1 MVCDGGMNAS
11 TLERTA
17 VPEPTLTAADRCDAC
32 GARAWVRVT
41 MPTGGRLFFCGHHA
55 NAHLAALVGS
65 GADILDERQ
74 LMTA

>member
-1 MVCDGGMNAS
+1 
-11 TLERTA
+11 
-17 VPEPTLTAADRCDAC
+17 
-32 GARAWVRVT
+32 

-74 LMTA
+74 LMNA

>member
-1 MVCDGGMNAS
+1 MTAS
-11 TLERTA
+11 TPQRTA
-17 VPEPTLTAADRCDAC
+17 VPQPTLPAAPRSAAC
-32 GARAWVRVT
+32 GAPPPARVT
-41 MPTGGRLFFCGHHA
+41 MPTGGRLFFCAHHA